1 VITRG
6 VILIAEWPAEF
17 RGLSVSRGRRR
28 MTDLEK
34 RSTASYL
41 QRPCRRCPRTHTLR
55 TRVPT
60 RCPVARTKPPHN
72 TPGITRQPILRVL
85 WVGCGLITCLHRL
98 PSLPRARGPERYY
111 PLAGAPPRPP
121 WAAPLPARRSPLAAR
136 GAPAS
141 PAHNISLRRLI
152 TSSVARSSVAAPSPR
167 RRQGHGR
174 RRPG

>member
-1 VITRG
+1 
-6 VILIAEWPAEF
+6 
-17 RGLSVSRGRRR
+17 
-28 MTDLEK
+28 MTDPEEK
-34 RSTASYL
+34 HSLVLTKAMSSLSTHA
-41 QRPCRRCPRTHTLR
+41 HTLR

-60 RCPVARTKPPHN
+60 RCPVARTKPSHN

-98 PSLPRARGPERYY
+98 PSLPRARGPD
-111 PLAGAPPRPP
+111 AGALLPLSRS
-121 WAAPLPARRSPLAAR
+121 AAPAALGRPARRSPLAAR

>member
-1 VITRG
+1 
-6 VILIAEWPAEF
+6 
-17 RGLSVSRGRRR
+17 
-28 MTDLEK
+28 MTDPEEK
-34 RSTASYL
+34 HSLVLTKAMSSLSTHA
-41 QRPCRRCPRTHTLR
+41 HTLR

-60 RCPVARTKPPHN
+60 RCPVARTKPSHN

-111 PLAGAPPRPP
+111 PLAGALPRPP
-121 WAAPLPARRSPLAAR
+121 GAPTPRSPLAAR

-152 TSSVARSSVAAPSPR
+152 TSSVARSSVAAPCPR
-167 RRQGHGR
+167 RRQGHWR